1 TVISKEESSCSGRI
15 PVTDASHGSDY
26 GKVLVGDER
35 RRGTEFTG
43 RYCFG
48 YISKVFF
55 QDTFL
60 HNNFNHVRT
69 AKRRKVLGGQ
79 RPAHPV
85 RSLGLSPSVASHVS
99 KL

>member
-1 TVISKEESSCSGRI
+1 MYVTVISKEESSCSGRI

-48 YISKVFF
+48 YISIVIF
-55 QDTFL
+55 QDTFYTTTS
-60 HNNFNHVRT
+60 FVSGRQ
-69 AKRRKVLGGQ
+69 KGG
-79 RPAHPV
+79 
-85 RSLGLSPSVASHVS
+85 
-99 KL
+99 KY